1 MATRGNWWRYA
12 RQAAVGFFLATAVPV
27 LVLRWVPAPGSMF
40 MVIDRVGGWLGTHTA
55 YPIRYHWIPSSAIA
69 AELKLAVVA
78 SEDQKF
84 SQHLGF
90 DLTAIQRA
98 LARNQSGHRIRG
110 GSTITQQTA
119 KNLFLYSGKSYL
131 RKALEAYF
139 TLLIEI
145 AWPKQRILE
154 VYLNIA
160 EFGPG
165 IFGAD
170 AASRFFFQ
178 KTAAELNTNEAA
190 LMAASLPNPRLIR
203 IDAPSAYMRKRQAW
217 IRGQMQRLGGIP
229 AIESLK
235 D

>member
-1 MATRGNWWRYA
+1 
-12 RQAAVGFFLATAVPV
+12 
-27 LVLRWVPAPGSMF
+27 
-40 MVIDRVGGWLGTHTA
+40 MVIDRVGGWFGAHPA

-84 SQHLGF
+84 SEHIGF
-90 DLTAIQRA
+90 DLTAMRSA

-110 GSTITQQTA
+110 GSTISQQTA
-119 KNLFLYSGKSYL
+119 KNLFLYPGKSYL

-170 AASRFFFQ
+170 AASRFFFH

-190 LMAASLPNPRLIR
+190 LMAASLPNPRLLR

-217 IRGQMQRLGGIP
+217 IRGQMQRLGSMP
-229 AIESLK
+229 AIESLN